1 LLKSDPTRA
10 YFASVSLAILDVSSK
25 AVTPSGDVRGVLGQ
39 YVTFNKCPDTLKP
52 AMHELDGIAH
62 RIRKVV
68 EEDDQR
74 AMLLLTQGKDE
85 ELAQSVTRMER
96 LRRMLERGVGAEAV

>member
-1 LLKSDPTRA
+1 M
-10 YFASVSLAILDVSSK
+10 
-25 AVTPSGDVRGVLGQ
+25 
-39 YVTFNKCPDTLKP
+39 LKP
-52 AMHELDGIAH
+52 AMHKLDGIAH
-62 RIRKVV
+62 RIREVV

-96 LRRMLERGVGAEAV
+96 LRRMLERGVGAEAVQTPFAENADAEDARGRLSPSGTMRATGGGFQGAGR